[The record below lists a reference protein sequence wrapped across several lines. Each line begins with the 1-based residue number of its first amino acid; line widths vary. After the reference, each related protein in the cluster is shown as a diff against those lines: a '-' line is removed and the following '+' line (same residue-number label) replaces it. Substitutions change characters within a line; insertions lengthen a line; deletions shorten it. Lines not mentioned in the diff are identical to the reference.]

1 MTATL
6 AADELISAR
15 LRASD
20 YRDWRAQVEI
30 TRGCAA
36 PIHLRGSSRL
46 LDRDGAVLLEREG
59 TVLAPCGNRRATV
72 CPPCS
77 QRYSGDAYHL
87 LLAGLAGDDTKA
99 VPPTVVEH
107 PRAFLTLTAQPALPA
122 TAHRRP
128 GQGRPQLAGSGGLT

>member
-59 TVLAPCGNRRATV
+59 TVLALVATAARLSARRAR
-72 CPPCS
+72 S
-77 QRYSGDAYHL
+77 
-87 LLAGLAGDDTKA
+87 
-99 VPPTVVEH
+99 
-107 PRAFLTLTAQPALPA
+107 A
-122 TAHRRP
+122 TAETPTTCCSPDWQATTPRLCPRR
-128 GQGRPQLAGSGGLT
+128 